1 MKPDQTNQITIKRLL
16 GMLLMGIALQAAG
29 CETYHD
35 LSSFQYER
43 QDVLNPKPYRLEPP
57 DVIEISSGVVRE
69 ISNYSVTISPDG
81 SVMLP
86 LLGTVHVAGKT
97 TEQVAATLQERAQ
110 QFYEEADVSVN
121 VRQYRS
127 KFVYVFG
134 EVSLAGQFPYT
145 GSNHVLEL
153 LAAAQPT
160 RAADRERI
168 QILRPTGDG
177 DAQRITVKL
186 SELVTKGNT
195 DRNAILEDGDIVFV
209 PANGFAEVG
218 YMIQNL
224 LRPVAPA
231 AATVQG
237 VTSVDSGQA
246 SIRNSG
252 GTP

>member
-1 MKPDQTNQITIKRLL
+1 MDCRTHNQSKCKRLVGL
-16 GMLLMGIALQAAG
+16 LAMLVVMHAAG
-29 CETYHD
+29 CATYHD
-35 LSSFQYER
+35 LSDFQFQQ
-43 QDVLNPKPYRLEPP
+43 QDTVNPKPYRLEPP
-57 DVIEISSGVVRE
+57 DVIQISSAVVRE

-81 SVMLP
+81 TVMLP
-86 LLGTVHVAGKT
+86 LLGTVHVSGKT
-97 TEQVAATLQERAQ
+97 TEQVATLLRNKAQE
-110 QFYEEADVSVN
+110 FYDEADVSVN
-121 VRQYRS
+121 VTRFRS

-134 EVSLAGQFPYT
+134 EVALAGQFPYT

-177 DAQRITVKL
+177 DAVRMTVKL

-237 VTSVDSGQA
+237 ANSIDTGQA
-246 SIRNSG
+246 ALRSSG